1 MSNELTVLSAPQV
14 PAHTDQPIVVDELVT
29 NSGTFGHYAI
39 ADIRISKTNRK
50 RFNLV
55 KLNELAASIKAKGVA
70 QPILI
75 RPVTPTEEE
84 PQSYEV
90 VAGERRYRAS
100 IIAGIPVIPA
110 MCRVLSDMEALELQI
125 LENLQRDDPHPLEEA
140 EGYERL
146 MMKHGYNADQ
156 LAEKLDK
163 SRSYIYGRLKLCAL
177 NLDVREQFLDNQE
190 HLPAST
196 ALLIARIPV
205 ASLQS
210 QAVREIL
217 RPNGLPTDDPMSFR
231 KAKQWIQDKYML
243 DLKKAVFVIKD
254 AKLLPDAGS
263 CVACPKRAG
272 NQPVVFEG
280 IQADTCTDPDCFQ
293 EKTAAH
299 YIKLA
304 AQAKKQGIP
313 VHEGEDASEVWSVIY
328 RRGSTL
334 VGSDT
339 PIYTFDRVTP
349 GTGMA
354 GYVRNYLKKDQRP
367 PVVAYVK
374 GSDGVLEELY
384 DRDGTQLALEAVGTC
399 ESEATREARTAADGD
414 ATTASIKKQ
423 TQSEQARIATEA
435 AQAERAEQL
444 TTERVNLYK
453 KVRAAGANG
462 FQLGTLREVAKQML
476 NEYSLPDDLLTDTY
490 ALTERADAAVRAYID
505 QVSYSEVQQ
514 IIVDLVCGNWLCV
527 EHWHLDEDGELE
539 EDQDDDNFKGYQT
552 LLRMAKHEGVLND
565 GSATPPAAEPEEVQR
580 TKITL
585 KPKADQPTEPSADG
599 QPIIKIKK
607 NRALSIATAAEG
619 MPT

>member
-1 MSNELTVLSAPQV
+1 MSNELTILPAPQLSAITYQPVGADEV
-14 PAHTDQPIVVDELVT
+14 PANT
-29 NSGTFGHYAI
+29 GTFGHYSV

-50 RFNLV
+50 RFNSA
-55 KLNELAASIKAKGVA
+55 KLDELAASIKAKGVA

-75 RPVTPTEEE
+75 RPVTATEEE
-84 PQSYEV
+84 PQGYEI
-90 VAGERRYRAS
+90 VAGERRFRAS
-100 IIAGIPVIPA
+100 LMAGLQVIPA
-110 MCRVLSDMEALELQI
+110 MCRILSDMEALELQI

-231 KAKQWIQDKYML
+231 RAKQWIQDKYML

-263 CVACPKRAG
+263 CIACPKLAG
-272 NQPVVFEG
+272 NQPLVFVG
-280 IQADTCTDPDCFQ
+280 IQADTCTDPYCFQ

-313 VHEGEDASEVWSVIY
+313 VHEGQDASEVWGVIY

-334 VGSDT
+334 VGTDT

-354 GYVRNYLKKDQRP
+354 GYVRNYLKTEQRP

-374 GSDGVLEELY
+374 GGDGRLEALY
-384 DRDGTQLALEAVGTC
+384 DRDATQLALEAAGAC
-399 ESEATREARTAADGD
+399 ESEAAREARTAAGGD

-423 TQSEQARIATEA
+423 TESEKARIAAEA

-462 FQLGTLREVAKQML
+462 FKLGTLREVAKQML
-476 NEYSLPDDLLTDTY
+476 NEYSLPDDILSDTY
-490 ALTERADAAVRAYID
+490 ALTARDDNAVRAYID
-505 QVSYSEVQQ
+505 QAGPSEVQQ
-514 IIVDLVCGNWLCV
+514 IIVDLVCGDWLGV
-527 EHWHLDEDGELE
+527 EPWHLDEDGELE